1 MTTTFRLPNADWL
14 RAPALARVLSILNC
28 DGEEARVVG
37 GAARNALM
45 ELPQN
50 DIDIATTAPPDEVV
64 CRATADGLKAV
75 PTGIDHGTVTLVVHG
90 VPFEVTTLRQDVETF
105 GRKAKVA
112 FGRDWKIDAERRDF
126 TMNALSISPDGTVYD
141 YVDGLADLEARRVRF
156 IGEPGRRIA
165 EDYLRILRFF
175 RFHASY
181 AHGAPDPGG
190 LHACIVA
197 REGLRTLSRERVR
210 AELMK
215 LVVAP
220 YAVPTL
226 VVMAEA
232 GFATQLLGGVALLAS
247 FANMIKVEEAAA
259 VAPDAVR
266 RLGAL
271 AVFVREDAE
280 RLQEKLRLFNT
291 EYERLAV
298 MADRWWGVSS
308 ALDEAAARALL
319 YRLGPDRYLDRVLVA
334 WTRAPQGA
342 ADPAWRDLAALPA
355 RWTAPRFPLKSADL
369 VALGV
374 AKGPALGAAM
384 RAAEEAWIA
393 ADFPQDK
400 VVLDRIADDA
410 ARSTTGSMDSNLYA
424 QTGGNGNCSSA

>member
-1 MTTTFRLPNADWL
+1 MTTTFRLPDASWL
-14 RAPALARVLSILNC
+14 GAPALARVLAILNS
-28 DGEEARVVG
+28 GSEEARVVG

-45 ELPQN
+45 GLPLS

-64 CRATADGLKAV
+64 RRATADGLKAV
-75 PTGIDHGTVTLVVHG
+75 PTGIGHGTVTLVIDG
-90 VPFEVTTLRQDVETF
+90 TPFEVTTLRQDVETF

-141 YVDGLADLEARRVRF
+141 YVDGLADVRARRVRF
-156 IGEPGRRIA
+156 IGDPARRIS

-181 AHGAPDPGG
+181 AHGPPDPAG

-197 REGLRTLSRERVR
+197 RDGLRTLSRERVR

-215 LVVAP
+215 LLVAP
-220 YAVPTL
+220 FTVPTL
-226 VVMAEA
+226 AVMAEA
-232 GFATQLLGGVALLAS
+232 GFAPLLLGGVPLLAS
-247 FANMIKVEEAAA
+247 FANMIEVEEAVGA
-259 VAPDAVR
+259 APDAVR

-271 AVFVREDAE
+271 GVFIAEDAE
-280 RLQEKLRLFNT
+280 RLRERLRLFNA
-291 EYERLAV
+291 EHLRLAA
-298 MADRWWGVSS
+298 MADRWWRVSPALGEAS
-308 ALDEAAARALL
+308 ARSLL
-319 YRLGPDRYLDRVLVA
+319 YRLGPTSYVDRVLIA

-342 ADPAWRDLAALPA
+342 AGPAWVNLAALPM

-369 VALGV
+369 VARGV
-374 AKGPALGAAM
+374 AKGPVLGAAL

-393 ADFPQDK
+393 ADFPRDK
-400 VVLDRIADDA
+400 IALDRIADDA
-410 ARSTTGSMDSNLYA
+410 ARRASVL
-424 QTGGNGNCSSA
+424 